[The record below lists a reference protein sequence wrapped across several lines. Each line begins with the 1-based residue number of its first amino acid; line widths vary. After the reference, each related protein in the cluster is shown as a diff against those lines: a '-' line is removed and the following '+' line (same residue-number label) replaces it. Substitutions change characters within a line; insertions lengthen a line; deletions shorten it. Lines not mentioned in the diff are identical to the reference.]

1 MIRELRI
8 YQDAD
13 GKYPIP
19 EGYHSEVTYG
29 PTVRALAV
37 DLYSE
42 GVMSNDRIAAFLNDA
57 SEGCLELSEGSV
69 YGFCRKF
76 SDLAKT
82 EIEKLN
88 EHLLNQPV
96 VATDAT
102 TVSLNGKQGYIRNIS
117 DEEAVVC
124 YGMEKKTKTALKEI
138 PFFSSY
144 TGTLL
149 HDHETALYQYGTAH
163 AECNVHILR
172 YLKKNTEEAGN
183 PWSKKLSD
191 LLCKVNRERRKQ
203 KAEGKTCFPDK
214 KIQEYEKQYRECL
227 EEGKKEN
234 HSTKPKYAKKEEQ
247 TLLNRLEKYREN
259 HLLFLKQFEVP
270 FDNNMSERNLRKV
283 KNRQKM
289 AGGFRKEKGQKM
301 YCRIMSIVETLK
313 RRKMNLMSN
322 IKQRFIGT
330 PAIF

>member
-1 MIRELRI
+1 
-8 YQDAD
+8 
-13 GKYPIP
+13 
-19 EGYHSEVTYG
+19 
-29 PTVRALAV
+29 
-37 DLYSE
+37 
-42 GVMSNDRIAAFLNDA
+42 MSNDRIAAFLNDA

-96 VATDAT
+96 VETDAT

-117 DEEAVVC
+117 DEEAVVY
-124 YGMEKKTKTALKEI
+124 YGMEKKTKTALEEI

-183 PWSKKLSD
+183 
-191 LLCKVNRERRKQ
+191 
-203 KAEGKTCFPDK
+203 
-214 KIQEYEKQYRECL
+214 
-227 EEGKKEN
+227 
-234 HSTKPKYAKKEEQ
+234 H
-247 TLLNRLEKYREN
+247 
-259 HLLFLKQFEVP
+259 
-270 FDNNMSERNLRKV
+270 
-283 KNRQKM
+283 
-289 AGGFRKEKGQKM
+289 GQKN
-301 YCRIMSIVETLK
+301 CLTCCVR
-313 RRKMNLMSN
+313 
-322 IKQRFIGT
+322 
-330 PAIF
+330 